1 MNQDFLNNI
10 ANKPYSSCMLNK
22 IEGWC
27 NHRPLMYI
35 ALELTKKSNSPILEL
50 GCGLGSTEQLHEYVK
65 HDNRTLISFD
75 TDENWLNT
83 YKHLEGPNHKLV
95 YKSDKD
101 TTEWLNEVTN
111 DGISVCLIDHA
122 PGERRHSDI
131 ELIYK
136 KCDILIIHDSEP
148 EATGYMLHKIWHLFK
163 YRLDIKRNGAWA
175 TMVSNKY
182 DFTQLNNT
190 TLGNQLFTT

>member
-1 MNQDFLNNI
+1 MNEEFLNNI
-10 ANKPYSSCMLNK
+10 VNKPISKCMLSD

-35 ALELTKKSNSPILEL
+35 ALELTKQSTKPILEL
-50 GCGLGSTEQLHEYVK
+50 GCGYGSTKQLHEYLEDDGRK
-65 HDNRTLISFD
+65 LISFD

-83 YKHLEGPNHKLV
+83 FKHLEAPNHSLI
-95 YKSDKD
+95 YKQDKD
-101 TTEWLNEVTN
+101 TTEWLKEITSNE
-111 DGISVCLIDHA
+111 ISVCLVDHA

-131 ELIYK
+131 QLIHE
-136 KCDILIIHDSEP
+136 KCDILVIHDSEP
-148 EATGYMLHKIWHLFK
+148 EATGYMLDKIWHLFK

-182 DFTQLNNT
+182 DFVGFNN
-190 TLGNQLFTT
+190 LVISNQKLST

>member
-1 MNQDFLNNI
+1 MSQEFLNEI
-10 ANKPYSSCMLNK
+10 ANKSYSSCMLND

-35 ALELTKKSNSPILEL
+35 ALELTKKSTAPILEL
-50 GCGLGSTEQLHEYVK
+50 GCGKGSTEQLHQYVN

-75 TDENWLNT
+75 TNENWLNT
-83 YKHLEGPNHKLV
+83 YKHLENNNHKLV
-95 YKSDKD
+95 YKTDEQTS
-101 TTEWLNEVTN
+101 EWLNEITN
-111 DGISVCLIDHA
+111 EGISVCLIDHA

-131 ELIYK
+131 QSIYK
-136 KCDILIIHDSEP
+136 KCDILVIHDSEP
-148 EATGYMLHKIWHLFK
+148 EATGYMLDKIWHLFK

-182 DFTQLNNT
+182 DFSKFNNT
-190 TLGNQLFTT
+190 TLANQLFTV